1 MKEALV
7 ARLRNAAGISA
18 ICGTY
23 NSRPAI
29 DWIKRAPVLPSVML
43 RTDDIGRIYAHDSNL
58 SLHNPQ
64 LEIHCYGK
72 TFGEAKVLARAVVAE
87 LENEASA
94 LGIDFDEGF
103 LIGERSQ
110 TPVKLPS
117 GQMVY
122 SVRLDLSLWYDGSGF
137 LQLQAGD
144 FLLMQDGFE
153 VVLNG

>member
-7 ARLRNAAGISA
+7 ARLRNATSVNAV
-18 ICGTY
+18 CGTY
-23 NSRPAI
+23 NSRAAI
-29 DWIKRAPVLPSVML
+29 DWLKRSPVLPSVML
-43 RTDDIGRIYAHDSNL
+43 KTDDIGRLYTHDCDL

-64 LEIHCYGK
+64 LEVYCYGN
-72 TFGEAKVLARAVVAE
+72 TFGEAKVLAREVVAE
-87 LENEASA
+87 LENKTSA
-94 LGIDFDEGF
+94 LGIDFEVGF

-122 SVRLDLSLWYDGSGF
+122 SVRLDFSLWYDGSGF
-137 LQLQAGD
+137 LQLQTGD
-144 FLLMQDGFE
+144 FLLMQNGFE